1 MSTIAPL
8 KGMLRKRLFTD
19 VTIALGGGTLVAMGF
34 WYGWHLPRNQIR
46 TYLACGARVL
56 TICFR

>member
-1 MSTIAPL
+1 MSTIAPI

-46 TYLACGARVL
+46 DEFYAKLHAAKKDE
-56 TICFR
+56 